1 MNEECPTVG
10 DVIEVPQGVTAL
22 IQRMEVHDII
32 LDRAGSEDW
41 RRINMIEREL
51 AELPQ
56 QELITNHVF
65 APGQYARSIFIPAGT
80 LATTRIH
87 LHGHVFVLSLG
98 SVSTWEGVKKGWQ
111 FMAAPHIGTTSPGTR
126 RIVYA
131 HQDTIWTT
139 MHLNP
144 RDETDP
150 DKLVDDIT
158 FDPTKLGHLDSL
170 SPERLSAIQG
180 AYREKKAVK

>member
-1 MNEECPTVG
+1 MIGECP
-10 DVIEVPQGVTAL
+10 VIDGGMGVPMSVTAL
-22 IQRMEVHDII
+22 VQRMEAHDII
-32 LDRAGSEDW
+32 LDRKGSDDW
-41 RRINMIEREL
+41 QRINLIEREL
-51 AELPQ
+51 AEMPQ
-56 QELITNHVF
+56 QEMPLNHVF

-98 SVSTWEGVKKGWQ
+98 SVSTWEGCKKGWQ
-111 FMAAPHIGTTSPGTR
+111 FMGSPHIGTTSPGTR

-150 DKLVDDIT
+150 DKLVDDLT
-158 FDPTKLGHLDSL
+158 FDPTKLRHLDSL
-170 SPERLSAIQG
+170 SPERLSAVQC
-180 AYREKKAVK
+180 ACREKKAVK